1 MSEEI
6 KNKIEN
12 ISKSIEKIN
21 DKKSKMIFCMPDV
34 QSPNASMYEIYFHA
48 SILKKQGYETII
60 LTERNDYIIPDWI
73 EKELTNHKHIPMSE
87 TSKVTV
93 GPEDVMVIPDV
104 YSNIMEQTKSLP
116 CVRVGFLQS
125 MDYMV
130 NGLIPGTSWASFGIR
145 EVITTSLS
153 LKEHFE
159 TFYGDKLFNIH
170 VYNIGIPEY
179 FTKTDA
185 PQKPTI
191 SIIGRNSNDIQKVVK
206 LFYSKFPQYGWV
218 TFDPML
224 TQSKP
229 PQQMRRIDF
238 AKRLRNNFAAVWIDK
253 ISSFGTFPLE
263 CMKSGV
269 IPICLK
275 PEIMPEYILVRDENN
290 SVVDVNNN
298 AGVWTNNIYDI
309 PLLIGNMLNTFLD
322 DDLPKEMYNN
332 MDNVVSKYNVIDSEK
347 SILEIYKE
355 LLDGRFNELSEI
367 INKLKENLE

>member
-1 MSEEI
+1 
-6 KNKIEN
+6 
-12 ISKSIEKIN
+12 
-21 DKKSKMIFCMPDV
+21 
-34 QSPNASMYEIYFHA
+34 
-48 SILKKQGYETII
+48 
-60 LTERNDYIIPDWI
+60 
-73 EKELTNHKHIPMSE
+73 
-87 TSKVTV
+87 
-93 GPEDVMVIPDV
+93 
-104 YSNIMEQTKSLP
+104 
-116 CVRVGFLQS
+116 
-125 MDYMV
+125 
-130 NGLIPGTSWASFGIR
+130 
-145 EVITTSLS
+145 
-153 LKEHFE
+153 
-159 TFYGDKLFNIH
+159 
-170 VYNIGIPEY
+170 
-179 FTKTDA
+179 
-185 PQKPTI
+185 
-191 SIIGRNSNDIQKVVK
+191 VVK

-290 SVVDVNNN
+290 SVVDVNNY

-322 DDLPKEMYNN
+322 DDLPKEMYEN
-332 MDNVVSKYNVIDSEK
+332 MDKIVSKYNVVDSEN
-347 SILEIYKE
+347 SITAIYKE
-355 LLDGRFNELSEI
+355 LLDNRFNELSEI